1 MASPMKMPMKMV
13 ECDCGFMVRSGMD
26 DEMVKM
32 VQMHAKDQH
41 QTDLPREGVMQKAKP
56 AQM

>member
-1 MASPMKMPMKMV
+1 MKMPMKMV